1 MIPIVV
7 TWMLVCIH
15 ISLIF
20 LHEIWQLS
28 NQMTF
33 LILEFFLKK
42 YIFIAD
48 IEFIEKKAFEVC
60 DTDDDGGLSWPEVKI
75 CEVCM

>member
-1 MIPIVV
+1 M
-7 TWMLVCIH
+7 T
-15 ISLIF
+15 SLI
-20 LHEIWQLS
+20 
-28 NQMTF
+28 
-33 LILEFFLKK
+33 LILEIFFLKNTF
-42 YIFIAD
+42 FIAD